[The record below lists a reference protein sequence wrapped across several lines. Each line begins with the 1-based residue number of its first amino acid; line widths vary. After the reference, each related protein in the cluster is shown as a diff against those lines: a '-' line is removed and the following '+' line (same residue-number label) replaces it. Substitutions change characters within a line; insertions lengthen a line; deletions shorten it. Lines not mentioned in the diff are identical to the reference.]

1 MAEVVFLM
9 QGLQGNEDNHMNA
22 LSNLLNMEDSKKII
36 LSTAYLKSAA
46 IQLHLDLLKDKSD
59 QIEMFVGIRNGVT
72 SKQALQ
78 LLISLGLKV
87 FVVDTGGI
95 DVIFHPKTHVAY
107 NDDYAMNITGSGNYT
122 PSGMLKNI
130 ESSLLVKLDLCNE
143 SDKLCLEQIID
154 GFEFLKTGFPQ
165 NCYKLESQEQIDS
178 LFDDG
183 KLMDEQLTTSR
194 SETVGS
200 SDSKKTKLTPRMKL
214 KTQKLEKQ
222 DGKQKSNRVKKKP
235 EPEPVEV
242 ESVVN
247 EPIEIVGIK
256 GITTLR
262 EVWKSKPLTERDL
275 NIPKNKNTHVTGS
288 MSLSKG
294 LYEIDQRHYFREVVF
309 SALDW
314 ETKKDWYDQ
323 HTSAVFHLKVNGVYY
338 GSKMLALKHDA
349 RTDTRSYEQKNSMT
363 HLRWGELKPFVAQP
377 ELLGEVLKLYL
388 VDDKVTEF
396 LIEIEPDASLD
407 V

>member
-1 MAEVVFLM
+1 MAEAVFLM
-9 QGLQGNEDNHMNA
+9 QGLQDNEANHMNA
-22 LSNLLNMEDSKKII
+22 LSNLLNMEGSRKII

-78 LLISLGLKV
+78 LLLSLGLKV

-95 DVIFHPKTHVAY
+95 DIIFHPKAHVAY
-107 NDDYAMNITGSGNYT
+107 NDDYAMSIVGSGNYT

-130 ESSLLVKLDLCNE
+130 EASLLLKLDLCNE

-154 GFEFLKTGFPQ
+154 GFELLKTDFPQ

-183 KLMDEQLTTSR
+183 KLVDEHLTTSR

-200 SDSKKTKLTPRMKL
+200 SGSEKTKLTPRMKL
-214 KTQKLEKQ
+214 KTQKLERKER
-222 DGKQKSNRVKKKP
+222 KQKGKRVKKKQ
-235 EPEPVEV
+235 EPVEV
-242 ESVVN
+242 ESIVN

-275 NIPKNKNTHVTGS
+275 NIPKSENTHVTGS

-309 SALDW
+309 SSLDW
-314 ETKKDWYDQ
+314 VAKKGWYDQ

-338 GSKMLALKHDA
+338 GSKVLALKHDA
-349 RTDTRSYEQKNSMT
+349 RTDTKSYLQKNSMT
-363 HLRWGELKPFVAQP
+363 HLRWGDLKPFVAQP

-396 LIEIEPDASLD
+396 LIEIEPDRSLD

>member
-9 QGLQGNEDNHMNA
+9 QGLQENEDNHMNA
-22 LSNLLNMEDSKKII
+22 LSNLLKMEGSKKII

-46 IQLHLDLLKDKSD
+46 IQLHLDLLKDKSE

-78 LLISLGLKV
+78 LLLSLGLKV

-95 DVIFHPKTHVAY
+95 DIIFHPKTHVAY

-130 ESSLLVKLDLCNE
+130 ESSLLVKLDLHNE
-143 SDKLCLEQIID
+143 SDKICLNQIID
-154 GFEFLKTGFPQ
+154 GFELLKTNFPQ
-165 NCYKLESQEQIDS
+165 NCYQLESQEQIES

-183 KLMDEQLTTSR
+183 KLVDEHLTISR

-200 SDSKKTKLTPRMKL
+200 SNSQKTRLTPRMKL
-214 KTQKLEKQ
+214 KTQKLEKKNR
-222 DGKQKSNRVKKKP
+222 KQQGARSKKK
-235 EPEPVEV
+235 ETSEDVGHI
-242 ESVVN
+242 VN

-256 GITTLR
+256 GITALR

-275 NIPKNKNTHVTGS
+275 NIPKNENTHVTGS

-294 LYEIDQRHYFREVVF
+294 LYEIDQRHYFRETVF
-309 SALDW
+309 ASLDW
-314 ETKKDWYDQ
+314 IAGKHWYHQ
-323 HTSAVFHLKVNGVYY
+323 EASAIFHLKVNGVYY
-338 GSKMLALKHDA
+338 GAKTLTLKHDA
-349 RTDTRSYEQKNSMT
+349 RVDTKSYLQRNAMT
-363 HLRWGELKPFVAQP
+363 HLRWGDLRAFVAQQ
-377 ELLGEVLKLYL
+377 ELLGETLKIYM
-388 VDDKVTEF
+388 VNDKVTEF
-396 LIEIEPDASLD
+396 LIEIEPDRSLD